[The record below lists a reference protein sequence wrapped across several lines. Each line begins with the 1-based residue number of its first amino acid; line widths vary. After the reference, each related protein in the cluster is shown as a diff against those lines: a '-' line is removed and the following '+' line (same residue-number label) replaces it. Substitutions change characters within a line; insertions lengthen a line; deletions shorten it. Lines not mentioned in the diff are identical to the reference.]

1 MATGRADGIAEDRR
15 HAGIAP
21 IPNGILALGN
31 CTGFS
36 LPLRLINEMHPL
48 PGHRMGLGERREAN
62 IRVCTENLIRV
73 ADVME
78 SPKLAE

>member
-48 PGHRMGLGERREAN
+48 RGHRMGL
-62 IRVCTENLIRV
+62 
-73 ADVME
+73 
-78 SPKLAE
+78 